1 MKIKLSNILI
11 AIALTIFSCLFG
23 LKYNKFG
30 TNKNTETYL
39 GLPVYTAFNSKIYDT
54 STIFNAIKYSD
65 YAFIARVNFLKTTEY
80 KYDDKLPYTI
90 YDISVIKNI
99 SGELIYSNNIELIQY
114 GGINYD
120 EKSYIFAKNERYLN
134 EGHYYFF
141 TTQTWGLKEGEGII
155 FEKAIDL
162 GETLEQSEVEEYSIN
177 NTLNEDT
184 SFNNNSSSVEY
195 KKTISKYDV
204 RYNNNWQFRY
214 RRKMII

>member
-80 KYDDKLPYTI
+80 KYAFFGFCGDLFDKRPYTI

-99 SGELIYSNNIELIQY
+99 SGELIYSKNIELIQY

-177 NTLNEDT
+177 NILNEDT

-204 RYNNNWQFRY
+204 RYNNN
-214 RRKMII
+214 

>member
-80 KYDDKLPYTI
+80 KYDDKRPYTI

-99 SGELIYSNNIELIQY
+99 SGELIYSKNIELIQY

-195 KKTISKYDV
+195 KKQSLS
-204 RYNNNWQFRY
+204 
-214 RRKMII
+214 MM